1 MIERQFVSRKIM
13 EFKVQEFISSQ
24 LGKAE
29 YNRVDIKKTPL
40 GEKIIIY
47 TTKPGLIVGK
57 KGENISRM
65 TEALKEKFGMKSPQ
79 IEVAEVQNPNLDPH
93 SVGERMKYILETYGA
108 KRFKFIGYNAL
119 KDVMNAGAKGAEVV
133 LSGKIPSARAKTWRF
148 MAGYLKKSGDI
159 AASKVLKAYSTAKL
173 KVGIVGIKVSIL
185 LPDVMIPD
193 KINIHPVTEEI
204 KIKVIEEKVEEK
216 AEETKKS
223 KKTAKN
229 KEPVK
234 NKELKNKET
243 KKKTTKKIT
252 KKVEAIENKV
262 EEIKEEKTEEIKEE
276 KTE

>member
-24 LGKAE
+24 LGKTE

-57 KGENISRM
+57 KGENIARM

-93 SVGERMKYILETYGA
+93 SVGERMKYVLETYGA

-119 KDVMNAGAKGAEVV
+119 KDIMNSGAKGAEVV

-159 AASKVLKAYSTAKL
+159 AASKVLKAYSMAKL

-193 KINIHPVTEEI
+193 KIYIHPIDDKIEI
-204 KIKVIEEKVEEK
+204 KVVEEKLEEKVTGEEEK
-216 AEETKKS
+216 KTTKK
-223 KKTAKN
+223 

-234 NKELKNKET
+234 KKEP
-243 KKKTTKKIT
+243 KKKTTKKVA
-252 KKVEAIENKV
+252 K
-262 EEIKEEKTEEIKEE
+262 KEEVKEE
-276 KTE
+276 VKEEEKKE